1 MNEPEQNQPITP
13 DKGHEEAGAAPV
25 PSSST
30 VSAGSVGQSSQPEY
44 GQRTQPE
51 YGAMANQYPM
61 NYDPY
66 VYGAPE
72 PPKTK
77 DEQQPSP
84 VQTNPYMQSEG
95 QQTNPY
101 AVPGR
106 QRIGQNP
113 GSPYQYGPNAYQQPG
128 MYPIDLDDP
137 RQNPLYGHW
146 DSYAILSLVFALL
159 MPIPRRSGGDGRH
172 RHVAHQK
179 TPYERLRARCG
190 RVDHQRAVHHRR
202 GLDGVSWRI
211 HVRLVQPAVAISAW
225 RWCRARRRFQLD
237 FRLRS
242 RPTRPLRPFNDAAMT
257 TIRHSW
263 TA

>member
-72 PPKTK
+72 PPKPK

-159 MPIPRRSGGDGRH
+159 MPIPVVPAVMGAIAMWRTKKLHMKGYALGVAALIINVLYTIGVVWMAFHGVSTSDLYNQLLQYLLGGGAGQGGD
-172 RHVAHQK
+172 
-179 TPYERLRARCG
+179 
-190 RVDHQRAVHHRR
+190 
-202 GLDGVSWRI
+202 SSS
-211 HVRLVQPAVAISAW
+211 ISA
-225 RWCRARRRFQLD
+225 
-237 FRLRS
+237 
-242 RPTRPLRPFNDAAMT
+242 
-257 TIRHSW
+257 
-263 TA
+263 